1 MITRTRAREGEDLTR
16 LRRHDAEGADAAGLF
31 FHNNLRANAFFE
43 DFDVGNDA
51 DGLFFLTQSLERG
64 DGDLQRLGVEAAEAF
79 VDEERL
85 DAVKRLL
92 TVSRS
97 RRGLAPAESRRRG

>member
-1 MITRTRAREGEDLTR
+1 MLC
-16 LRRHDAEGADAAGLF
+16 RHDAEGADAAGLF

-43 DFDVGNDA
+43 DFDVGDDA

-92 TVSRS
+92 PVSRFH
-97 RRGLAPAESRRRG
+97 RGLGRVRWRRRG